1 MEKEKNKNIYGLI
14 GRNISYSFSKEYFN
28 KKFKENAIDNCE
40 YKNFDCNELND
51 VAAFLSQLPPEIRGL
66 NVTIPYKE
74 LVLPFLDKMTTH
86 AKKIGA
92 VNCIEI
98 TSEGEKIGHNTDWVG
113 FSKSLKPFVKDK
125 EVKAIILGTG
135 GASRAVQYALKKM
148 NIPFLIISRT
158 ASKKSNLTYENIEE
172 EQIKNYDLII
182 NCTPLGTFPDVHS
195 CPEIPF
201 QYLSSKNIVYD
212 LVYNPTLSTLLK
224 KSASKGSIIKN
235 GYEMLTLQAEENW
248 KIWRKNAVN
257 LPNKTK
263 KQR

>member
-1 MEKEKNKNIYGLI
+1 MEKEKNKRIYGLI
-14 GRNISYSFSKEYFN
+14 GKDISYSFSKEYFN

-40 YKNFDCNELND
+40 YKNFDFNEIKD
-51 VAAFLSQLPPEIRGL
+51 VASFLSKLPKEIRGL
-66 NVTIPYKE
+66 NVTIPYKQE
-74 LVLPFLDKMTTH
+74 IIPLLDEMTTH

-98 TSEGEKIGHNTDWVG
+98 TKEGKKIGHNTDWVG
-113 FSKSLKPFVKDK
+113 FTKSLKPFLKHK

-135 GASRAVQYALKKM
+135 GASKAVQYALKKM
-148 NIPFLIISRT
+148 KIQFLIVSRT
-158 ASKKSNLTYENIEE
+158 SSKKTDLTYENIEE

-182 NCTPLGTFPDVHS
+182 NCTPLGTFPDIHS

-201 QYLSSKNIVYD
+201 QYLSSKNIVFD

-224 KSASKGSIIKN
+224 KAASRGSIIKN

-248 KIWRKNAVN
+248 KIWK
-257 LPNKTK
+257 KTV
-263 KQR
+263 